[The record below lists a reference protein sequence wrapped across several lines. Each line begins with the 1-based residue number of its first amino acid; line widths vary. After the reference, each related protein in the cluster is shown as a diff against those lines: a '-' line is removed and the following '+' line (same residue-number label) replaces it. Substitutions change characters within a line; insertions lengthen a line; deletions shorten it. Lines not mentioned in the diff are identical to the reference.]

1 MHKSIVTMVDIRR
14 KGLKKNS
21 QVYKVSKCRDKT
33 DRKYKVAR
41 VSYSM
46 VNRVKEKIR
55 LLFAD
60 RFGISLDGP
69 I

>member
-1 MHKSIVTMVDIRR
+1 MSECMRVLLQWVDIYIYIYI

-46 VNRVKEKIR
+46 VNRVKERK
-55 LLFAD
+55 
-60 RFGISLDGP
+60 
-69 I
+69 